1 MKAFLTWIS
10 RLYPL
15 VVLAHDFPENV
26 SRWAAP
32 KYKMSR
38 TTQQIFPL
46 IQHWG
51 EGRGMSFRKDTVSG
65 DIFLHF
71 AFFTS
76 FKSIFWHRIHVRD
89 TLGTRDFFSRV
100 TWSFVGRRPTRLP
113 PSAKD
118 TSGEAARLDLIL
130 RLDRNRKP
138 RMKSLWHPG
147 YIRDVRPWSSVS
159 CLTSNKSCNR
169 MQLACSVST
178 PKKDNAHSQHCPAFF
193 CHGAYEEKLFNSQDI
208 DFIWGGNF
216 FNEGNWKFASSL
228 WHYIFKC
235 NKKHN

>member
-51 EGRGMSFRKDTVSG
+51 VGRGMSVRKDTVSG

-100 TWSFVGRRPTRLP
+100 TWSFVGRRPTCLP

-138 RMKSLWHPG
+138 ETANEKSLAPRVH
-147 YIRDVRPWSSVS
+147 
-159 CLTSNKSCNR
+159 
-169 MQLACSVST
+169 
-178 PKKDNAHSQHCPAFF
+178 
-193 CHGAYEEKLFNSQDI
+193 
-208 DFIWGGNF
+208 
-216 FNEGNWKFASSL
+216 
-228 WHYIFKC
+228 
-235 NKKHN
+235 

>member
-1 MKAFLTWIS
+1 M
-10 RLYPL
+10 
-15 VVLAHDFPENV
+15 

-46 IQHWG
+46 IQQWG
-51 EGRGMSFRKDTVSG
+51 VGRGMSFRKDTVSG

-71 AFFTS
+71 VFFTS

-100 TWSFVGRRPTRLP
+100 TWSFVGCRPTRLR
-113 PSAKD
+113 PSATD

-138 RMKSLWHPG
+138 RMKSLWHQG

-169 MQLACSVST
+169 MQLAGSVST

-208 DFIWGGNF
+208 DFI
-216 FNEGNWKFASSL
+216 
-228 WHYIFKC
+228 
-235 NKKHN
+235 

>member
-1 MKAFLTWIS
+1 MLRLMKTFLNWMS

-15 VVLAHDFPENV
+15 LQCSCAWFSRNWNV
-26 SRWAAP
+26 TRWVAP
-32 KYKMSR
+32 KYKMSL

-46 IQHWG
+46 IQQWG
-51 EGRGMSFRKDTVSG
+51 VGRGISFRKDTVSG

-71 AFFTS
+71 VFFPS

-100 TWSFVGRRPTRLP
+100 TWSFVGRRPTRLR

-118 TSGEAARLDLIL
+118 TSGEAARLDLIFGWF
-130 RLDRNRKP
+130 DRNRKP
-138 RMKSLWHPG
+138 HMKSLWHPG
-147 YIRDVRPWSSVS
+147 YITDVRPWSSVS

-169 MQLACSVST
+169 MQLAGSVST

-208 DFIWGGNF
+208 DFI
-216 FNEGNWKFASSL
+216 
-228 WHYIFKC
+228 
-235 NKKHN
+235 

>member
-1 MKAFLTWIS
+1 MKAFLTRIS

-26 SRWAAP
+26 LRWAAP

-51 EGRGMSFRKDTVSG
+51 VGRGMSFRKDTVSG

-89 TLGTRDFFSRV
+89 TLGTRDFFLACDV
-100 TWSFVGRRPTRLP
+100 ELRRPQ
-113 PSAKD
+113 AD
-118 TSGEAARLDLIL
+118 TS
-130 RLDRNRKP
+130 
-138 RMKSLWHPG
+138 S
-147 YIRDVRPWSSVS
+147 
-159 CLTSNKSCNR
+159 
-169 MQLACSVST
+169 
-178 PKKDNAHSQHCPAFF
+178 AFGQR
-193 CHGAYEEKLFNSQDI
+193 HERRSR
-208 DFIWGGNF
+208 
-216 FNEGNWKFASSL
+216 
-228 WHYIFKC
+228 
-235 NKKHN
+235 